1 MCYHKITAAS
11 TSWVPV
17 SRQTLNVPSQRIFPE
32 GCKAG
37 LKNTSVTEQP
47 KHMPIRNGQTL
58 DVLGRLTTT
67 HRNSSY

>member
-1 MCYHKITAAS
+1 VCYHKITAAS

-17 SRQTLNVPSQRIFPE
+17 SRQTLNVQSQRIFPE

-47 KHMPIRNGQTL
+47 THMLYSMGQKQLRSLVTA
-58 DVLGRLTTT
+58 VSV
-67 HRNSSY
+67 HSS

>member
-17 SRQTLNVPSQRIFPE
+17 SRQTLNVQSQSIFPE

-47 KHMPIRNGQTL
+47 THMPIRN
-58 DVLGRLTTT
+58 
-67 HRNSSY
+67 